1 MDLKQPFRLLFVPS
15 CIEYSTTADT
25 REYSLKIEAIEIIGI
40 EDTHG

>member
-1 MDLKQPFRLLFVPS
+1 MDLKQPFRLLFVTV

-25 REYSLKIEAIEIIGI
+25 REYWLKIEAIEIIGI